1 MKKKINVYKMIQKIE
16 NKEIREDAEKM
27 LFSAITNKNFTNIIT
42 DIIETDLPPISKLI
56 DDGIIINDELL
67 DKMISIIRMSLNDNI
82 ESLDSIDKLQEAKII
97 INFIISS
104 LDKLCPLKDSIIKE
118 HLLLTQTDIQISCN
132 KLQSAWL

>member
-56 DDGIIINDELL
+56 DDGIITNDELL
-67 DKMISIIRMSLNDNI
+67 DKMISIIRMSLNNNI
-82 ESLDSIDKLQEAKII
+82 ESLDSIDKLQETKII
-97 INFIISS
+97 INFIISA
-104 LDKLCPLKDSIIKE
+104 LDNLCPLKDSIIKKY
-118 HLLLTQTDIQISCN
+118 LLLTQTDIQISCN
-132 KLQSAWL
+132 KLQSA